1 GKNLRHY
8 PLVAQGSELE
18 LDFITRSSCFIRS
31 DEKLDVSKTHF
42 SRNNALLFIHNA
54 LSKIIHLQ
62 CLLIYLWEIHSA
74 VACLTFYFP
83 ICIGRLEFKP
93 ALLCF
98 CPQYVAIVGIAG
110 SAFGNS
116 FAWELHLP
124 RNRLLHRIKKIGF
137 CNFSKLRRDSGRCFP

>member
-1 GKNLRHY
+1 GKSLRHE
-8 PLVAQGSELE
+8 PLGAQGAELE

-74 VACLTFYFP
+74 VACLTFYSP

-98 CPQYVAIVGIAG
+98 CSQYVAIVGIGG
-110 SAFGNS
+110 SVFVDS
-116 FAWELHLP
+116 FAVELALP
-124 RNRLLHRIKKIGF
+124 RNSFIPRI
-137 CNFSKLRRDSGRCFP
+137 